1 MRGEGK
7 SLKSGGIFPIDTMV
21 PSGTQCVSMKKHP
34 IPQRVGLRP
43 NRDDYR
49 LITKLKEKL
58 GVDNSQ
64 IIRIALRKLAEAE
77 GLKAS

>member
-1 MRGEGK
+1 MPAEGK
-7 SLKSGGIFPIDTMV
+7 SLKSGRIFPIDTMV
-21 PSGTQCVSMKKHP
+21 PSGTQCVSMKKQP

-43 NRDDYR
+43 NQDDYR

>member
-1 MRGEGK
+1 MQADENK
-7 SLKSGGIFPIDTMV
+7 AIFPLDILFN
-21 PSGTQCVSMKKHP
+21 SEQQCTAMAKKK
-34 IPQRVGLRP
+34 IPTSVALRP
-43 NRDDYR
+43 NQSDYS
-49 LITKLKEKL
+49 LITRLRDKL